1 MSSKCNSFSKNV
13 KGSTSSKS
21 LYRQCKTS
29 SIKGKSHCVHHQP
42 LHNGITSLQY
52 KALQSKL
59 NSLRQNK
66 SSSNKNINNFLNSI
80 SHMFGTGN
88 TNLLNLINKEKKKSV
103 HFKEKQKEINK
114 QNTKT
119 GINQLNN
126 LYTYLPEMT
135 INEFMKEFK
144 RILIKCK
151 EDRKD
156 RTIYLSL
163 QKVPLSIKRKIAT
176 MKNVAVSN
184 HVNIN
189 DTDFIFNCPF
199 ILHNI
204 SRRPPPFVETLGGSG
219 TSKIKIHNIKQT
231 EGNAECT
238 VTFTNIGIKEK
249 SYKGLLSMSRNYIED
264 RLRRL
269 NFLPFNNA
277 RILIQNSTI
286 MHILHASTSLNFS
299 N

>member
-144 RILIKCK
+144 RILKNAKKIGKIELYILVYK
-151 EDRKD
+151 KFH
-156 RTIYLSL
+156 YLL
-163 QKVPLSIKRKIAT
+163 
-176 MKNVAVSN
+176 
-184 HVNIN
+184 
-189 DTDFIFNCPF
+189 
-199 ILHNI
+199 
-204 SRRPPPFVETLGGSG
+204 
-219 TSKIKIHNIKQT
+219 
-231 EGNAECT
+231 
-238 VTFTNIGIKEK
+238 KEK
-249 SYKGLLSMSRNYIED
+249 LQL
-264 RLRRL
+264 
-269 NFLPFNNA
+269 
-277 RILIQNSTI
+277 
-286 MHILHASTSLNFS
+286 
-299 N
+299 